1 MTRRPALYSLN
12 MFIQVRS
19 SVFCIISQVTLEIPC
34 FLVDSCNMSLHGTC
48 LTCRIIT
55 YVTLDIPCLLVDS
68 FNMPLQNTCSTC
80 GILTLVTLETLYFLM
95 DSFNMPFQITSL
107 TCRVLF
113 TLVTFESLHF
123 LMDSTNMSL
132 QVTCLTCHIFAQV
145 SLESLFHDIISHLV
159 DFLVVQV
166 ASWLSKH
173 KLDEMFCFPISQ
185 LLCAMLTYEVIWTN
199 LMITLHQEEL
209 FDAELWIQFPFL
221 FMVAWGR
228 FRRKCFEI
236 ELTLGS

>member
-1 MTRRPALYSLN
+1 MLHWT
-12 MFIQVRS
+12 
-19 SVFCIISQVTLEIPC
+19 
-34 FLVDSCNMSLHGTC
+34 FLAFLWTPS
-48 LTCRIIT
+48 TCRFK
-55 YVTLDIPCLLVDS
+55 TLALLAAYSDWS
-68 FNMPLQNTCSTC
+68 HWKLFTSSWTPSTC
-80 GILTLVTLETLYFLM
+80 RFKSPAWLAAYYSHWSHL
-95 DSFNMPFQITSL
+95 N
-107 TCRVLF
+107 LF
-113 TLVTFESLHF
+113 TFSWTPL
-123 LMDSTNMSL
+123 SL

-166 ASWLSKH
+166 VSWLSKH